1 MRIEGDLD
9 SKSTFR
15 EAVRARIKVPTIAH
29 LYQRFEDGGLEEVS
43 WEILNNIPDSERRPL
58 LYTLTTHVT
67 KEKPVFIYSI
77 GRHHPGDQDRAQFV
91 AASTDLLWAL
101 SLMMDDIVDND
112 AQRADK
118 DTAWVVYGRRQI
130 EGNIKFILGKL
141 VQAQDQ
147 VISPQTAVFLQECV
161 NDGMRSLF
169 APQIH
174 SLDSTEEDILQNIDQ
189 RARFHCE
196 YPMKALFDGGERTSQ
211 RAKLG
216 TEALFAC
223 NRAGQILNDVKDL
236 VPSSLYGRPLF
247 SDITRGTVTVP
258 LRIMADGVRGADKRL
273 LEGAFGNKKLD
284 TKTLSDLENLL
295 LANLPRTRIHQKVS
309 GIYERF
315 TDIMRLVTDTDD
327 FNICQ
332 EWVQYKLSQADRL
345 LLR

>member
-1 MRIEGDLD
+1 MRVEDDLTSLD
-9 SKSTFR
+9 TFR
-15 EAVRARIKVPTIAH
+15 EAVKARIQVPTLAR
-29 LYQRFEDGGLEEVS
+29 LYQRFEDSGLEQAS
-43 WEILNNIPDSERRPL
+43 WEIISDIPEVERRPL

-67 KEKPVFIYSI
+67 KEKPIFIYSI
-77 GRHHPGDQDRAQFV
+77 GRHHPGYQDRTQFV
-91 AASTDLLWAL
+91 AASTDLLWSL

-112 AQRADK
+112 MQRADK
-118 DTAWVVYGRRQI
+118 DTAWIVYGRNQV
-130 EGNIKFILGKL
+130 ENNIKLVLRKL
-141 VQAQDQ
+141 VLAQAEK
-147 VISPQTAVFLQECV
+147 ISPQVAVFLQECV
-161 NDGMRSLF
+161 DDGMKSLF

-189 RARFHCE
+189 RAHFHCE
-196 YPMKALFDGGERTSQ
+196 YPMKALFDGSEGTSQ

-236 VPSSLYGRPLF
+236 VPSNLYGRPLF
-247 SDITRGTVTVP
+247 SDITGGTVTVP
-258 LRIMADGVRGADKRL
+258 LRIMADGVRGTDKRL

-327 FNICQ
+327 FDICQ